1 MSNPPNLN
9 YCKVYGNFKAFVAD
23 DTADPD
29 DLPDFTPVTGTGLI
43 WANLERAKNT
53 NTGQKSTYF
62 NAPIPITLDSDGD
75 ISRNGVKYVM
85 LLAPSVGINPPDFN
99 YTILLTMTVPGG
111 GTRSF
116 GPYPF
121 NVTAGGEVDV
131 TDIVPVAVSAGTPII
146 QGPEGPAGPAGPIGA
161 TGPAGPAM
169 TLILGPNDPIP
180 PNTPAGT
187 VIYRT
192 A

>member
-23 DTADPD
+23 ASDSD

-53 NTGQKSTYF
+53 NVGQKSTYF
-62 NAPIPITLDSDGD
+62 NSPIPITLDADGD

-85 LLAPSVGINPPDFN
+85 LLAPSPGINPPDFN
-99 YTILLTMTVPGG
+99 YTILLTVDIPGG
-111 GTRSF
+111 GSRAF

-131 TDIVPVAVSAGTPII
+131 TDIVPVATSSGTPII
-146 QGPEGPAGPAGPIGA
+146 QGPAGPAGPAGA
-161 TGPAGPAM
+161 AGTA
-169 TLILGPNDPIP
+169 LVLGPQDTVP

-187 VIYRT
+187 IIYRT
-192 A
+192 VT